1 MKRNGLRKRRT
12 GKSAHIEELL
22 MSTSVSVGHRPQRAP
37 GRRPSIRRLAGLL
50 GLTVAIGLGCVETV
64 SAQQDPFMISC
75 LLYTSPSPR
84 DRTRS
89 RMPSSA

>member
-64 SAQQDPFMISC
+64 SAQQDPFC

-84 DRTRS
+84 DATLS